1 MIFNVGTRR
10 FCVYIQN
17 HIKLVIL
24 KKNWTKMQTDMN
36 TQKKKNND
44 TNDEETKDIFTDPTL
59 EGVALRMKK
68 LLEEIQEESIS
79 RRMFLMQH
87 TNAIQ

>member
-1 MIFNVGTRR
+1 
-10 FCVYIQN
+10 
-17 HIKLVIL
+17 
-24 KKNWTKMQTDMN
+24 MN

-44 TNDEETKDIFTDPTL
+44 TDDEETKDIFTDPTL

-68 LLEEIQEESIS
+68 LFEEIQEESIS

>member
-1 MIFNVGTRR
+1 
-10 FCVYIQN
+10 
-17 HIKLVIL
+17 
-24 KKNWTKMQTDMN
+24 MN

-44 TNDEETKDIFTDPTL
+44 TDDEETKDIFTDPTL